1 MSEPI
6 SIKLLVVGDGSV
18 GKTCILLSYTTDK
31 FPTEYVPT
39 VFDNYQTKVIVDER
53 EVNLSLWDTAGQEG
67 YNNVRQLS
75 YDNTDVFLI
84 VYSVV
89 ESNSFSN
96 ALHKWYPELNQDKF
110 EQTPKILV
118 GNKIDMRNE
127 GNSNH
132 VKKNA
137 AEQLVKDL
145 KNCQFFEVSAL
156 TQEGLKPLFDT
167 AIQIALNKKL
177 KAINDAQ
184 KPSQPADDS
193 QCCQLI

>member
-6 SIKLLVVGDGSV
+6 NIKLLVVGDGSV

-39 VFDNYQTKVIVDER
+39 VFDNYQSKVMVDGR
-53 EVNLSLWDTAGQEG
+53 QVDLSLWDTAGQEG
-67 YNNVRQLS
+67 YNNIRQLS
-75 YDNTDVFLI
+75 YDNTDIFLI
-84 VYSVV
+84 IYSVV

-96 ALHKWYPELNQDKF
+96 ALHKWYPELNKDKF
-110 EQTPKILV
+110 ESIPKILV

-132 VKKNA
+132 VKKTA

-145 KNCQFFEVSAL
+145 NCQLFEVSAL

-177 KAINDAQ
+177 KALNDAQ
-184 KPSQPADDS
+184 KPSQPANDS

>member
-1 MSEPI
+1 MSETI

-39 VFDNYQTKVIVDER
+39 VFENYQTKVRVDER
-53 EVNLSLWDTAGQEG
+53 EVDLSLWDTAGQEG

-96 ALHKWYPELNQDKF
+96 ALHKWHPELNKDKF
-110 EQTPKILV
+110 EQIPKIFV

-132 VKKNA
+132 VKKTA
-137 AEQLVKDL
+137 AEQLIKNL
-145 KNCQFFEVSAL
+145 KCNLFEVSAL
-156 TQEGLKPLFDT
+156 TQEGLRPLFDT
-167 AIQIALNKKL
+167 AIQIALKKKL
-177 KAINDAQ
+177 NAINDAQ
-184 KPSQPADDS
+184 KPSQPANDS